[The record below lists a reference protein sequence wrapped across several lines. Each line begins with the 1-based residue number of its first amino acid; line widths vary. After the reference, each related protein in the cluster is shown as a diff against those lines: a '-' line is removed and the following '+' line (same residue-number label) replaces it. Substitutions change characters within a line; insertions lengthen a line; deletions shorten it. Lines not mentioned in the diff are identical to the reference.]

1 MQAETFL
8 AGRPIATAVYDRVL
22 EALEE
27 LGPVTVRTTKSQ
39 IAFRRSRGFAFLWIP
54 GQYLARPRADVV
66 LSIALGRHVVSPRF
80 KEVNH
85 PSARH
90 WIHHLELDG
99 PDDIDD

>member
-8 AGRPIATAVYDRVL
+8 AGRPVAAAVYDRVL

-27 LGPVTVRTTKSQ
+27 LGPVTVEPPR
-39 IAFRRSRGFAFLWIP
+39 AGRLPPVRGFAFLWVP
-54 GQYLARPRADVV
+54 GQYARPQADVV
-66 LSIALGRHVVSPRF
+66 LSQHRPPRRVTAV

-90 WIHHLELDG
+90 WIHHLGSTG
-99 PDDIDD
+99 PTTSMTR